1 MSSDDDDGAGTIII
15 GKLKKA
21 LNYYVSDLKLWHLL
35 AGALVA
41 FVAGAWVF

>member
-1 MSSDDDDGAGTIII
+1 MGSDDDTIII
-15 GKLKKA
+15 GGKIKRA
-21 LNYYVSDLKLWHLL
+21 LNYYVSGVKLWHIL